1 MSSFS
6 CPLFLFGLCSESLSS
21 TKQQILGM
29 LSFLDQAPATLFSSK
44 NENGTAAQLLST
56 SPPRNQPEYTWVS
69 TQWLCL
75 DPLGEPE
82 LTDSGSNQSLFLG
95 PLNLELDRSGA
106 NSVVERRDAGSDNGR
121 EAVWRC
127 CF

>member
-6 CPLFLFGLCSESLSS
+6 SPLFLFGLCSESLSS
-21 TKQQILGM
+21 TKQQILGV
-29 LSFLDQAPATLFSSK
+29 LSFLDQAPAILFSSK
-44 NENGTAAQLLST
+44 NENGMAVQLLST
-56 SPPRNQPEYTWVS
+56 SLPRNQPEYTWVS

-82 LTDSGSNQSLFLG
+82 LNDSGSNQSLFLG
-95 PLNLELDRSGA
+95 SLNVELERSWG
-106 NSVVERRDAGSDNGR
+106 NSVLERRDAGSDNGT